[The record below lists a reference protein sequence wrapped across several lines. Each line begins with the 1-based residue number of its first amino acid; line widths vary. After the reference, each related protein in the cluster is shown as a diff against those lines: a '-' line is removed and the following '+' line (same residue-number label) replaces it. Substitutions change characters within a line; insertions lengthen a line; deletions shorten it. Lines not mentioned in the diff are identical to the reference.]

1 MECFGVRWC
10 MECGGVRWLCMEYC
24 TVVYGVCW
32 CTVVYSGV
40 WWNVCVFLV
49 QNDDVSL
56 QQVQPSSQ
64 KNLSV
69 YLFEWAI
76 AVRMGLFLMMIG
88 EVRGVWWC
96 TMVYGGV

>member
-1 MECFGVRWC
+1 M
-10 MECGGVRWLCMEYC
+10 
-24 TVVYGVCW
+24 
-32 CTVVYSGV
+32 VVYSGV

-64 KNLSV
+64 KHLSV